1 MSPRFVRLR
10 SNVCVFLT
18 GSLLLLAVDAR
29 GGAKSEPSARAVR
42 SELQVMRGIVKA
54 STQAVLFSQIQGRIT
69 RLPFREGA
77 RFKKGSSLVQIDCDK
92 YRAELAAAIAEHEA
106 KEKTHRN
113 NLQLATLQAVGQLEV
128 EVSAAE
134 AKKALAAIR
143 IMEISVRGCEI
154 TAPFSGRIVE
164 VLVHEYENVF
174 PNDKL
179 LSLLDDTSL
188 EIELVLSSNSLSW
201 LTRGGPF
208 VFSVDETGRQYPA
221 VVKEL
226 GANVDPASQTIKIT
240 GRFETLPAEVLAGM
254 SGTANFPVPRP

>member
-1 MSPRFVRLR
+1 MSLRFVRWL
-10 SNVCVFLT
+10 SNVCLVLA
-18 GSLLLLAVDAR
+18 GSLLCVTGHAR
-29 GGAKSEPSARAVR
+29 GEAKPEPSSPAVR
-42 SELQVMRGIVKA
+42 SELQAMRGIVKA
-54 STQAVLFSQIQGRIT
+54 ATQAVLFSQIQGRVK

-92 YRAELAAAIAEHEA
+92 YRAELAGAMAEYEA

-113 NLQLATLQAVGQLEV
+113 NLQLATLHAVGQLEV

-143 IMEISVRGCEI
+143 IMEINVRGCEI

-188 EIELVLSSNSLSW
+188 EIELVLPSNSLSW
-201 LTRGGPF
+201 LARGGRF
-208 VFSVDETGRQYPA
+208 VFSVDETGRPYPA

-226 GANVDPASQTIKIT
+226 GANVDPASQTIKVT
-240 GRFETLPAEVLAGM
+240 GRFEKLPSEVLAGM
-254 SGTANFPVPRP
+254 SGTASFPVPHP

>member
-1 MSPRFVRLR
+1 MSPRFVRLL
-10 SNVCVFLT
+10 SNVCLVLA
-18 GSLLLLAVDAR
+18 GSVLLLADHAR
-29 GGAKSEPSARAVR
+29 GAATGESPVR
-42 SELQVMRGIVKA
+42 HELQAMRGIVKA

-69 RLPFREGA
+69 RMPFREGA

-92 YRAELAAAIAEHEA
+92 YRAELAAARAEHEA
-106 KEKTHRN
+106 KEKAHRN
-113 NLQLATLQAVGQLEV
+113 NLQLAVLQAVGQLDV
-128 EVSAAE
+128 EISAAE
-134 AKKALAAIR
+134 TKKASAAIKV
-143 IMEISVRGCEI
+143 MEINVRGCEI

-188 EIELVLSSNSLSW
+188 EIELVLPSNSLSW
-201 LTRGGPF
+201 LAKGQPF
-208 VFSVDETGRQYPA
+208 MFSVDETGRPYSA

-240 GRFETLPAEVLAGM
+240 GRFEKLPAEVLAGM
-254 SGTANFPVPRP
+254 SGTASFPAPHP